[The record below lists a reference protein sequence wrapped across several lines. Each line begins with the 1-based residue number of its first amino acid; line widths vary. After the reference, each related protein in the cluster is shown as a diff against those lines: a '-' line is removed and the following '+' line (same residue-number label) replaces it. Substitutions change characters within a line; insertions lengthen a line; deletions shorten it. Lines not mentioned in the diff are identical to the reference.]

1 MELETLV
8 VPALVLVTSVGAWL
22 VGTRR
27 LGLARAGL
35 LTAGARMLEVVGLL
49 MVFLALNLG
58 LGGIA
63 ILTWRGISGRF
74 ASLYILNDA
83 TLGVL
88 SFVQALIFHWW
99 WQGDGKGTE

>member
-27 LGLARAGL
+27 LGLPRAGL
-35 LTAGARMLEVVGLL
+35 LPAGARMLEAVGFL